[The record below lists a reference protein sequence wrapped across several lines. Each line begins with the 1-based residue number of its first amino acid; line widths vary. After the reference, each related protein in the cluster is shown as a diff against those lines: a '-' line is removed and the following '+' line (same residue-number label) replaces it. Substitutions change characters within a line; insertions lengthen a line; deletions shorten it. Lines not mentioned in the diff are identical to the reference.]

1 MGAGIGLCVAGCQGE
16 QVRVS
21 LGEAWVITVQKEQ
34 TRQSREVGGTGD
46 GSEGRC
52 WAGSL
57 GLVLRVVGTPGAMCG
72 GRALGQCGGMAPSSQ
87 PWGKWVGGVL
97 SPGGSS
103 DCISQDTFPGATGT
117 YQGFVKV
124 PGLGGG
130 GFPGSSAGKQS
141 K

>member
-1 MGAGIGLCVAGCQGE
+1 MRWGIGLCVAGSQGK

-57 GLVLRVVGTPGAMCG
+57 GLIRGWWGPQGPCVEGGLWGSVGAWLPLHS
-72 GRALGQCGGMAPSSQ
+72 LGVSG
-87 PWGKWVGGVL
+87 WVGVL
-97 SPGGSS
+97 SSGGVFRLHRSGH
-103 DCISQDTFPGATGT
+103 ISWGHGDLLRFCESPRAGGR
-117 YQGFVKV
+117 
-124 PGLGGG
+124 GL
-130 GFPGSSAGKQS
+130 PW
-141 K
+141 